1 VSFEFLAIDAA
12 TPFGG
17 SVPVARSPMERG
29 ARAAGARFEVRDG
42 WNVAVGF
49 AGAEPE
55 RRALEEAA
63 GWADLSHL
71 GKLEVQAGQQDLEAV
86 ATTVVGEAPELG
98 RAVRTAN
105 AWWLPYTRERAVVLC
120 DPGTIAE
127 TRGRVEEAAAAA
139 SGFTSVVEV
148 TTGLV
153 ALAIAGPIARE
164 VIARFSAVDLRP
176 AVTRPHD
183 FKPVSVA
190 RTPGAVLVQD
200 TNHYVLMVGA
210 AFGAYLWE
218 VVEDAGRRLGASPV
232 GVDALPA
239 PLATPQEAGAHA

>member
-1 VSFEFLAIDAA
+1 MSFEFLAVDAA
-12 TPFGG
+12 TAHAG
-17 SVPVARSPMERG
+17 STPVARSPMERG

-42 WNVAVGF
+42 WNVAIAY
-49 AGAEPE
+49 AGADAE

-71 GKLEVQAGQQDLEAV
+71 GKLEVQAGAGDLQGIAV
-86 ATTVVGEAPELG
+86 GVAGEPLELG
-98 RAVRTAN
+98 RAVRAGS
-105 AWWLPYTRERAVVLC
+105 AWWCPYTRERALVLC
-120 DPGTIAE
+120 DPGTVAE
-127 TRGRVEEAAAAA
+127 TRARVQEAAAAA
-139 SGFTSVVEV
+139 AGFTSVVEV
-148 TTGLV
+148 TAGMV
-153 ALAIAGPIARE
+153 ALALAGPLARE

-176 AVTRPHD
+176 AVARPRD

-200 TNHYVLMVGA
+200 ADRYVLLVGA

-232 GVDALPA
+232 GADALPA
-239 PLATPQEAGAHA
+239 LDATPQEAGAHA